1 LNEWQQTYGQQGLTI
16 IGIHGYGDLSPGYID
31 EFGITYPIADDQDR
45 DIWEAYGMQFHPSW
59 ALIDADGSLVQRQVG
74 QVVTDDVIAL
84 IESELTTQ

>member
-1 LNEWQQTYGQQGLTI
+1 
-16 IGIHGYGDLSPGYID
+16 
-31 EFGITYPIADDQDR
+31 
-45 DIWEAYGMQFHPSW
+45 MQFHPSW